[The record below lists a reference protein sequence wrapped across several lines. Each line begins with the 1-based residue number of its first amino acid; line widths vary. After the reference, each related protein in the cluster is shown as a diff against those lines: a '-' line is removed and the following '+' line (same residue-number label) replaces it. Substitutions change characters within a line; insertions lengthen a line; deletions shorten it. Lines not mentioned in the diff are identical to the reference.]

1 MSEFKKKDFYFN
13 KNLFHLCHIF
23 LHVNVISFF
32 KSKQIAL
39 IEHFYSKYIQN
50 YLHSNL
56 NKLCTAVQIC
66 LDAVNEKNINVMLLV
81 QEQHSAQVAY
91 PLVREL
97 MTGAELE
104 TLHLSEVS
112 GVSQHVN
119 VEKFSNIPTSPHCVL
134 FSYSVTY
141 IRTLLRNNTWL
152 VGEKK
157 KPINFFIKC
166 TLNQYLPPYTPYI
179 FPILQYLL
187 TLISFYNNY

>member
-1 MSEFKKKDFYFN
+1 MSEFKKKNFYFN

-23 LHVNVISFF
+23 FTCKCNLLFQIKTNCVNWAFLFEI
-32 KSKQIAL
+32 
-39 IEHFYSKYIQN
+39 
-50 YLHSNL
+50 YLGLSNL

-157 KPINFFIKC
+157 KANKLF
-166 TLNQYLPPYTPYI
+166 N
-179 FPILQYLL
+179 
-187 TLISFYNNY
+187 